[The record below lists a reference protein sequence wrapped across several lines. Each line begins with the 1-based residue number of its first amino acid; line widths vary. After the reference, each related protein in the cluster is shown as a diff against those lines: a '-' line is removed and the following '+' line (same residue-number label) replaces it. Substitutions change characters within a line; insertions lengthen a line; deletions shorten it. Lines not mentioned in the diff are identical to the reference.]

1 MIGTP
6 NPVEAGLLDSP
17 AGVLVKRRCLLMRVT
32 LIHNPT
38 AGDESFSASE
48 LTALIERAGHRVLY
62 RSSKE
67 DYKSALKMPADL
79 VAVAGGDGT
88 VRKAA
93 MELLGRNVPL
103 AVLPCGTANNIAR
116 SLGISGP
123 PPSLIAGWAAARQRG
138 FDVGVAR
145 GPKGETRFLEGV
157 GLGLFSGLM
166 SILDEIDEEY
176 DIDFDDPDQ
185 KLHSDISALK
195 ALVAEYPPCEVEVT
209 LDGRGFA
216 GQYVLIEAM
225 NIKSVGPNLQFA
237 PEADPSDG
245 CLDFVFV
252 AEHERA
258 DLLDYLNRRRQ
269 TAEAFPRLTV
279 HRGRHMRVAWQGAEV
294 HVDDKIWLDK
304 DSVEDGAKGGNAPP
318 PTIDVTVER
327 NALRFLV
334 PA

>member
-1 MIGTP
+1 
-6 NPVEAGLLDSP
+6 
-17 AGVLVKRRCLLMRVT
+17 MRVT

-48 LTALIERAGHRVLY
+48 LTALIERAGHQVLC

-67 DYKSALKMPADL
+67 DYQSALRLPADL

-93 MELLGRNVPL
+93 MELLGRNIPL
-103 AVLPCGTANNIAR
+103 ALLPCGTANNIAR
-116 SLGISGP
+116 SLGIDGSP
-123 PPSLIAGWAAARQRG
+123 RQLIAGWATTRQMG
-138 FDVGVAR
+138 FDVGLAR
-145 GPKGETRFLEGV
+145 GPKGESRFLEGV

-166 SILDEIDEEY
+166 AILDAIDDEY

-185 KLHSDISALK
+185 KLHSDIKALE
-195 ALVAEYPPCEVEVT
+195 ALVAEYPACEVEVT
-209 LDGRGFA
+209 IDEQRFA

-225 NIKSVGPNLQFA
+225 NIKSVGPNLLFA
-237 PEADPSDG
+237 PEADPGDG

-258 DLLDYLNRRRQ
+258 AMLDYLRRRRHSP
-269 TAEAFPRLTV
+269 EAWPRLTV
-279 HRGRHMRVAWQGAEV
+279 HRGQHLRVAWQGAEI

-304 DSVEDGAKGGNAPP
+304 EDHEAAAAEGAQPP
-318 PTIDVTVER
+318 AIDVTVER

-334 PA
+334 PTSAE

>member
-1 MIGTP
+1 
-6 NPVEAGLLDSP
+6 
-17 AGVLVKRRCLLMRVT
+17 MRVT

-67 DYKSALKMPADL
+67 DYESALRMPADL
-79 VAVAGGDGT
+79 VVVAGGDGT

-93 MELLGRNVPL
+93 MELLGRDTPL
-103 AVLPCGTANNIAR
+103 AVLPCGTANNIAK
-116 SLGISGP
+116 SLGIEGSP
-123 PPSLIAGWAAARQRG
+123 RELIAGWPSARQKG
-138 FDVGVAR
+138 FDVGIAR
-145 GPKGETRFLEGV
+145 GPKGESRFLEGV

-166 SILDEIDEEY
+166 AILDEIDDAY

-185 KLHSDISALK
+185 KLHSDIKALE
-195 ALVAEYPPCEVEVT
+195 ALVAHYPPREVEVT
-209 LDGRGFA
+209 IDEQRLA

-237 PEADPSDG
+237 PKADPGDG
-245 CLDFVFV
+245 YLDFVFV
-252 AEHERA
+252 TEHEREA
-258 DLLDYLNRRRQ
+258 IVDYLRRRRHSP
-269 TAEAFPRLTV
+269 EAWPRLTV
-279 HRGRHMRVAWQGAEV
+279 HRGQHIRVAWQGAEV

-304 DSVEDGAKGGNAPP
+304 EDHKEAAGDGPQAPV
-318 PTIDVTVER
+318 IDVTVER